1 MLDRYF
7 DMSQPWPYVLFY
19 VVTVFWV
26 LEFILF
32 PSKFKSDDFKEKRT
46 FRVILL
52 GIVLTVLVNNVTVL
66 FTPFYLDNTVGN
78 ALRIVAMVTY
88 PLGLALRYISTWTL
102 GDYFTRDVAV
112 SEDQRLISH
121 GPYRFL
127 RHPLYV
133 GLFLLTVSV
142 PLFFKNIP
150 VLFLS
155 MLYMGYVLNQR
166 MRVEEAAMER
176 ILGDRYR
183 AWKTKRYRFIP
194 FIY

>member
-7 DMSQPWPYVLFY
+7 DVSQPWPYVLFY
-19 VVTVFWV
+19 VVTFFWV

-46 FRVILL
+46 FRLILL
-52 GIVLTVLVNNVTVL
+52 GIVLTVMINNVTVL
-66 FTPFYLDNTVGN
+66 FAPFYLQN
-78 ALRIVAMVTY
+78 ALGSTLRILAMVTY

-112 SEDQRLISH
+112 SEDQTLISH

-150 VLFLS
+150 ILFLS